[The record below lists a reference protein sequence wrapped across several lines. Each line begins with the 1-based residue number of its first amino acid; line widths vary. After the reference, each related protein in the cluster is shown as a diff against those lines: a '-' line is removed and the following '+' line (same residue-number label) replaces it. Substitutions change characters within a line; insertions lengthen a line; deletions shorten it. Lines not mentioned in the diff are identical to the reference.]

1 MVNLEVTSK
10 APNQPPR
17 GHSQRNRQAR
27 QIQSYEKNQRNRT
40 GTVDSPCIPMR
51 HRAATINM
59 SARHDQHELLYGQF
73 QVWQTARN
81 IQQCPVL
88 NTFLAWVR
96 SAEEDDLVPEP
107 PSDYFLPNSP
117 QSAFVAQHNHSPWAK
132 AKKPTQRPENSEDGG
147 GLLSRQVHAVRKSR
161 WISFAEP
168 SAYPSEHWEGE
179 KVDPQWLN
187 QHLTDYSKPWL
198 ADHNEDDIEDG
209 SGRYHAFRRKRKTWY
224 KRMQQTILRN
234 PMIPLVFRMTVFTFS
249 AVALALG
256 AAIHR
261 EAQMFDFSQG
271 ASALLAIIVD
281 AVALVYILYITYDE
295 YTGKPLGL
303 RPAKAKLKVILL
315 DLFFIV
321 FQSANLSLAYQTLS
335 DPDEACTP
343 GDSGQLSDATDA
355 GVCSKQKALA
365 SVLLIALIAWL
376 NTFCV
381 SILR

>member
-1 MVNLEVTSK
+1 M
-10 APNQPPR
+10 
-17 GHSQRNRQAR
+17 
-27 QIQSYEKNQRNRT
+27 
-40 GTVDSPCIPMR
+40 
-51 HRAATINM
+51 
-59 SARHDQHELLYGQF
+59 
-73 QVWQTARN
+73 
-81 IQQCPVL
+81 
-88 NTFLAWVR
+88 
-96 SAEEDDLVPEP
+96 PEP

-117 QSAFVAQHNHSPWAK
+117 QSAFVAQHNHSPWTK
-132 AKKPTQRPENSEDGG
+132 FKE
-147 GLLSRQVHAVRKSR
+147 SRQHFDESGNGNPLGFGHPQEARKSR
-161 WISFAEP
+161 WISFAKP
-168 SAYPSEHWEGE
+168 STYPSEHWQGE
-179 KVDPQWLN
+179 KVEQEWLN
-187 QHLTDYSKPWL
+187 THLTDYSKPWL
-198 ADHNEDDIEDG
+198 ADHDDDDIGDG
-209 SGRYHAFRRKRKTWY
+209 SSRYHAFRRKRKTWY

-261 EAQMFDFSQG
+261 QSKAYGFSQG
-271 ASALLAIIVD
+271 PSSLIATIVD

-321 FQSANLSLAYQTLS
+321 FQSANLSLAFQTLS

-343 GDSGQLSDATDA
+343 GNTGEPSGTTNS
-355 GVCSKQKALA
+355 GICGKQRALA

-376 NTFCV
+376 STFCV